1 VTGNN
6 SPGEQSSRGSIELGR
21 SYSMKELLPGVG
33 NEDREEEKSKENTG
47 PEDQNWT
54 SGTQW

>member
-1 VTGNN
+1 
-6 SPGEQSSRGSIELGR
+6 
-21 SYSMKELLPGVG
+21 MKELLPGVG

-54 SGTQW
+54 SRTQW